1 MKTLKNSV
9 WLGCVGWF
17 YSLLVGASPLENHSN
32 EQLLTNFALA
42 SCIATFYPKTEVAK
56 DARVAM
62 QGYVEFSDLSIEV
75 FAGIIFYEHLLKI
88 VVLRFDEIQS
98 AIALFSAGNPA
109 QRFRPKY
116 RAPLLMS
123 MAAVRPD
130 LLPA

>member
-17 YSLLVGASPLENHSN
+17 YSLLVGASPFENHSN

-75 FAGIIFYEHLLKI
+75 FAGIHELIDRKAVEQYQAKRGGTVELAYCI
-88 VVLRFDEIQS
+88 D
-98 AIALFSAGNPA
+98 FSHSEQV
-109 QRFRPKY
+109 QRLTTY
-116 RAPLLMS
+116 
-123 MAAVRPD
+123 D
-130 LLPA
+130 